1 MAVVQFKRPAKVDN
15 KSSGFAMNSRDILE
29 TDWYKNINARLIY
42 LELSLRVSHSVHKT
56 TFNGND
62 ITLCRGQYVT
72 TEINLAKVIQA
83 DRNKAAWAL
92 KVLEKSGV
100 ISRQKIG
107 KLNNKCTVIT
117 LNLDEKAQL
126 PQQPPEQQASNHVSP
141 LKQKAVRVAA
151 TTEQPPEQLPKQP
164 QHQEVSTTRKETYVQ
179 NDIKNASALLVTEVV
194 KLYNESFPELASV
207 AKVSPQRKSRLLK
220 IINDKFTLPNGDV
233 GTFRTIEDW
242 VHFFDWMKQSDWLMG
257 RTASNWQMT
266 FDFMVNPTN
275 FLKIIEGNYENK
287 GGYDHD

>member
-1 MAVVQFKRPAKVDN
+1 M
-15 KSSGFAMNSRDILE
+15 
-29 TDWYKNINARLIY
+29 
-42 LELSLRVSHSVHKT
+42 
-56 TFNGND
+56 
-62 ITLCRGQYVT
+62 
-72 TEINLAKVIQA
+72 
-83 DRNKAAWAL
+83 
-92 KVLEKSGV
+92 
-100 ISRQKIG
+100 
-107 KLNNKCTVIT
+107 NNKCTVIT